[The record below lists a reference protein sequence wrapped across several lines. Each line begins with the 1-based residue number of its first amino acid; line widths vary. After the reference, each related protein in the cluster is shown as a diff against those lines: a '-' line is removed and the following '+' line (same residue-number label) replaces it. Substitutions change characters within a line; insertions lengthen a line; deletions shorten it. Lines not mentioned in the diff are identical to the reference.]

1 VLIGLLSR
9 SLTQDS
15 INLREITKSFL
26 GELCP
31 YTHSRGSIPIDG
43 VWATEDITV
52 TAVKWLSFEESPG
65 DHRACIFDFT
75 TLSAI
80 GTSEKKI
87 ILPKCRHLSTRNKKS
102 VDNYVTTLQEQFKT
116 HRILERLEQL
126 EADTEGIHPLPPEFQ
141 LQHDRLDAQITE
153 LQVHSEKRC
162 RKIVLNDCECSPDYS
177 LWYKRARIFNQL
189 VRMKEG
195 KVRNP
200 GLLCQQ
206 ARRLGIVAPSRWSV
220 KELKQGREIS
230 KAWKRELE
238 NVGPVLRTEHLTT
251 CLLDAEA
258 RKDEERAKAIRTMI
272 DREANSGM
280 WNHLKF
286 AFSDDGGCSRS
297 VTHVERIEDGEVVDY
312 TEQEDIERVV
322 REETQS
328 HFSAAASSSF
338 CQNTLGEELGYVA
351 DTEVAASIL
360 AGTYEPP
367 PDCSDSTVLLLDE
380 IAHVATLIERGSVR
394 LSITSDEYRDY
405 WKAMY
410 EYTSSAYST
419 VHFGHHKVAAAN
431 ESLCAFFAC
440 KISFVARTGSA
451 PSRWGVGLNVLLE
464 KVAGVAL
471 VNKLRAILL
480 MEGDPLCITA

>member
-1 VLIGLLSR
+1 
-9 SLTQDS
+9 
-15 INLREITKSFL
+15 
-26 GELCP
+26 
-31 YTHSRGSIPIDG
+31 
-43 VWATEDITV
+43 
-52 TAVKWLSFEESPG
+52 
-65 DHRACIFDFT
+65 
-75 TLSAI
+75 
-80 GTSEKKI
+80 
-87 ILPKCRHLSTRNKKS
+87 
-102 VDNYVTTLQEQFKT
+102 
-116 HRILERLEQL
+116 
-126 EADTEGIHPLPPEFQ
+126 
-141 LQHDRLDAQITE
+141 
-153 LQVHSEKRC
+153 
-162 RKIVLNDCECSPDYS
+162 
-177 LWYKRARIFNQL
+177 
-189 VRMKEG
+189 MKEG